1 MSSTFGDSLSLYASR
16 KYSCMSWI
24 RRTARFG
31 SGFQSTLFFGSSD
44 SIGILYTEI
53 DGIAI

>member
-1 MSSTFGDSLSLYASR
+1 MHQENILACHELKVLHVSDRCPIHF
-16 KYSCMSWI
+16 I
-24 RRTARFG
+24 
-31 SGFQSTLFFGSSD
+31 FGSSD